1 MVWVICTVSIKIM
14 GSATQALRAD
24 LDSSFF
30 WLLHFLPAPKSLIF
44 FVFQAYKSRGPS
56 GGQGTAYFILPKS
69 LPESLPELLPKS
81 WPKKIYQN
89 SYRSFVSS
97 SDIKIWKFNLLFGSC
112 FVNLIAMIKILTKI
126 LTKTPYQNP

>member
-1 MVWVICTVSIKIM
+1 MSIKIM

-56 GGQGTAYFILPKS
+56 GGQGTAYFILPIS
-69 LPESLPELLPKS
+69 LPKL
-81 WPKKIYQN
+81 
-89 SYRSFVSS
+89 
-97 SDIKIWKFNLLFGSC
+97 
-112 FVNLIAMIKILTKI
+112 LTKI
-126 LTKTPYQNP
+126 LTDHLLVLLRIKIYKNDYLVLFCKPNNDYRYSGSAKILIF